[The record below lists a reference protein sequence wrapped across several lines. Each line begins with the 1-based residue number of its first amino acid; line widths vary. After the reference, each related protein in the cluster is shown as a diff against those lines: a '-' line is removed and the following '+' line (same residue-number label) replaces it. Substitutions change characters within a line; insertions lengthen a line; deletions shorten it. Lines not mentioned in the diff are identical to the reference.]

1 MISAKSSHSCVVI
14 FPENSLFV
22 DINEERTQDIY
33 CFGGRN
39 DNGRSKDMEI
49 FHHDAENWI
58 QGPTMT
64 KPRSSF
70 SATSFK
76 TKIYVTGGTTEEGV
90 EDTLEIFDI
99 NLNEWRLSEAQMER
113 KRYYHTSFYASGFL
127 YIRGGINKDDPQS
140 ARESVEV
147 IVINK
152 NSGDPEGEFSGHHT
166 RYEGKSL
173 HCSTLVP
180 RDFVPQLESGE
191 IFQSTAAY
199 EDEYDNSTGNEGLL
213 LENNNVQNMSKWY

>member
-1 MISAKSSHSCVVI
+1 
-14 FPENSLFV
+14 
-22 DINEERTQDIY
+22 
-33 CFGGRN
+33 
-39 DNGRSKDMEI
+39 
-49 FHHDAENWI
+49 
-58 QGPTMT
+58 
-64 KPRSSF
+64 
-70 SATSFK
+70 
-76 TKIYVTGGTTEEGV
+76 
-90 EDTLEIFDI
+90 
-99 NLNEWRLSEAQMER
+99 MER

-213 LENNNVQNMSKWY
+213 LENNNVQNMPKVVLKIEVILLKK